1 VFEPFFTTK
10 EPGKGSGLGLSQV
23 FGFAK
28 QSGGGVAIEST
39 VGEGTSVRVFLPRA
53 EAVRRDRDE
62 EPSADAGPGAQA
74 SKKGTIVV
82 VDDDKAVLRT
92 TVRMLDMLGYAAI
105 AAGSGEEALRLIAS
119 GMRIDLVL
127 ADFAMPE
134 MTGGE
139 LAETIRATRPA
150 LPVILVTGFGNS
162 KVLKDFGEA
171 RILQKPYA
179 EDELLE
185 RIARA
190 LN

>member
-1 VFEPFFTTK
+1 MPC
-10 EPGKGSGLGLSQV
+10 
-23 FGFAK
+23 
-28 QSGGGVAIEST
+28 
-39 VGEGTSVRVFLPRA
+39 A
-53 EAVRRDRDE
+53 EAVRRDGDE
-62 EPSADAGPGAQA
+62 KQPVDAEPGVQA

-92 TVRMLDMLGYAAI
+92 TVRMLDMLGYAAV
-105 AAGSGEEALRLIAS
+105 AAGSGEEALRLVAS

-139 LAETIRATRPA
+139 LAETIHITHPA

-162 KVLKDFGEA
+162 EALKDFGEA

-185 RIARA
+185 RIARV

>member
-1 VFEPFFTTK
+1 
-10 EPGKGSGLGLSQV
+10 
-23 FGFAK
+23 
-28 QSGGGVAIEST
+28 
-39 VGEGTSVRVFLPRA
+39 
-53 EAVRRDRDE
+53 
-62 EPSADAGPGAQA
+62 
-74 SKKGTIVV
+74 
-82 VDDDKAVLRT
+82 
-92 TVRMLDMLGYAAI
+92 
-105 AAGSGEEALRLIAS
+105 
-119 GMRIDLVL
+119 MRIDLVL

-139 LAETIRATRPA
+139 LAETIRITHPA